1 MGYAIVV
8 TAALAVGAATYAL
21 TLLRSAPP
29 ATGSFSF
36 PGAVARDVGGTSSS
50 GAPWTPGV
58 TYVPVSTEAPLS
70 WRSRSIGVLGLVAL
84 IMVCASTV
92 GVALYQVG
100 SFLWRLFIQKV
111 QGG

>member
-8 TAALAVGAATYAL
+8 AAALAVGAATYAL
-21 TLLRSAPP
+21 TLRRSAGP

-36 PGAVARDVGGTSSS
+36 QGSAAPDVGGTSSG
-50 GAPWTPGV
+50 GAAWTPGV
-58 TYVPVSTEAPLS
+58 TYVPVSTGAPLS
-70 WRSRSIGVLGLVAL
+70 WRSRSIGALGLVAL
-84 IMVCASTV
+84 ITVCASAI

-100 SFLWRLFIQKV
+100 SFLWRLFIQKI